1 MTIKLAIFRVLGIGI
16 GLAALAAP
24 VMAHHSFAAEYDSKK
39 PVSLKGIVTKVD
51 WMNPH
56 VYFYLDV
63 KDDDGNVSNW
73 ALEMGP
79 PTLLQRS
86 GWTRSTMKVGDE
98 VIVDGLLAKD
108 GSKQANARSVTM
120 ANTGKKLG
128 AGSSQEI
135 TP

>member
-1 MTIKLAIFRVLGIGI
+1 MRNSAFRWLMVGFGVLLA
-16 GLAALAAP
+16 AAP

-39 PVSLKGIVTKVD
+39 PVTLKGIVTKVD

-63 KDDDGNVSNW
+63 KDEKGDITNW

-79 PTLLQRS
+79 PTLLQKA
-86 GWTRSTMKVGDE
+86 GWSRTTMKVGDE
-98 VIVDGLLAKD
+98 VIVQGILAKD
-108 GSKQANARSVTM
+108 GAKQANARSVTM
-120 ANTGKKLG
+120 AATGQKLG
-128 AGSSQEI
+128 AASSQDT